1 MERRKFQIHDAAAQE
16 VADAKSWYIKQSI
29 RSARG
34 FADELDRALER
45 ILDDPLMWPKYL
57 HGTWAVQFHR
67 YPYLVVYKTRS
78 ALVQIIAVAHTSRR
92 PGCWV
97 KRRF

>member
-1 MERRKFQIHDAAAQE
+1 MERRRFQIHDAAAQE
-16 VADAKSWYIKQSI
+16 VADAKAWYIKQSI

-57 HGTWAVQFHR
+57 HGTPAVQFRR
-67 YPYLVVYKTRS
+67 YPYLLFIKLA
-78 ALVQIIAVAHTSRR
+78 AL
-92 PGCWV
+92 
-97 KRRF
+97 